1 MSNLNEKAQTEVI
14 PVVVVD
20 KEPIS
25 KTVENSVDIFLHE
38 ELILIKFEF
47 DKIIQ
52 KDLSDSYAIDE
63 LRDIQCLIDEARKA
77 EDSKLDFYKKIDI
90 ILEKVDNAIS
100 KSKIFLKKYNCQENL
115 LALDELFCAI
125 GIILTSCQNKLDSFG
140 KKLKFI
146 KTALVPITKIG
157 QKIEEDSSRKVYK
170 EWAEAFEI
178 FTEGLEE
185 FFELYADIPF
195 EKIDKIANELF
206 SFASKKSYNNFRKDE
221 YKRRIRFS
229 ANYLMKIVAEKRD
242 KINHKPIEEKK
253 ALNTNPCKN
262 NSKKENP
269 WKLVIGEKTYQELLA
284 ESQRKIHLLDE
295 LEPKTEDDTKNQL
308 DTLDYLQKEL
318 RYR

>member
-1 MSNLNEKAQTEVI
+1 VI
-14 PVVVVD
+14 AVVVVD

-52 KDLSDSYAIDE
+52 KDLSDSYAIDD

-77 EDSKLDFYKKIDI
+77 EDSKIDLYKKIDI
-90 ILEKVDNAIS
+90 ILDKVNKAIS
-100 KSKIFLKKYNCQENL
+100 KSKIFLKKYNYKENL
-115 LALDELFCAI
+115 SALDELFCAI

-146 KTALVPITKIG
+146 QTALVPITKIR
-157 QKIEEDSSRKVYK
+157 QKIEEDSSKQVYK

-178 FTEGLEE
+178 LTEGLEE
-185 FFELYADIPF
+185 FFEVCADIPF

-221 YKRRIRFS
+221 YKRRLKFS

-242 KINHKPIEEKK
+242 KINHEPIEDKK
-253 ALNTNPCKN
+253 ALNTNPYNN

-269 WKLVIGEKTYQELLA
+269 WKLVIGQKTYQELLE

-308 DTLDYLQKEL
+308 DTLDYLQKKL